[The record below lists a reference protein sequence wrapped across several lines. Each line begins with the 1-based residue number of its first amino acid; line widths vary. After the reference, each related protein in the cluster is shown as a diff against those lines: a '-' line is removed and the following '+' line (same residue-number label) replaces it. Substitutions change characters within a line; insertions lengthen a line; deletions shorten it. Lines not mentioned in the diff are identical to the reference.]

1 MPTINQL
8 VRKPRKS
15 AKKKSKKVQVARLAD
30 NSEHTKDP
38 DLQPEWSA
46 EAWCMY

>member
-15 AKKKSKKVQVARLAD
+15 AKKKEKVQVACLAD
-30 NSEHTKDP
+30 NSEHAKDP

-46 EAWCMY
+46 EAWCVY

>member
-15 AKKKSKKVQVARLAD
+15 AKKKAKHIQLARNFNPLKNRYKKIHPILLREVCVFR
-30 NSEHTKDP
+30 
-38 DLQPEWSA
+38 
-46 EAWCMY
+46 